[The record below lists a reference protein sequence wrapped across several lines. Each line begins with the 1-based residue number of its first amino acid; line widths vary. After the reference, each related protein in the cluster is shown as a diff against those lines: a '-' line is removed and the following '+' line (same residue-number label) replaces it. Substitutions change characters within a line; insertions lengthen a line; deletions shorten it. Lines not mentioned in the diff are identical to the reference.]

1 VWSVAS
7 EHTSAARARSRL
19 PGAVAHEQSAATS
32 GVILFTGVF
41 TLGSWLPSGFGV
53 MLTVFSFE
61 SCFDLHKRHSAKTA
75 DAEWCQCVFVLNLP
89 NWTAPGSVDT

>member
-1 VWSVAS
+1 M
-7 EHTSAARARSRL
+7 RLRL

-75 DAEWCQCVFVLNLP
+75 DAEWCQCVFVLTLP
-89 NWTAPGSVDT
+89 NSRSTRERVTGKPSACCWLGLV